1 MCLKYEKQFPKPE
14 TTYKKSPNYSAR
26 NGVPIG
32 QIVYHYTTSNNVD
45 GVISWLCNPKAQV
58 SAHYVIDRSGNLY
71 QLVKDADRAWH
82 AYGNNVDSIGI
93 EVCAEGEEAMT
104 PEQSETLK
112 ALSLHLLNEYPTID
126 RVTGHR
132 FLYKDNYTDCPGNIF
147 GRRDIDALRVWI
159 SQHIL
164 PDFKRVRLPQ

>member
-82 AYGNNVDSIGI
+82 GAGRDAGRGHGQDPSGSPDCHVFPCG
-93 EVCAEGEEAMT
+93 G
-104 PEQSETLK
+104 
-112 ALSLHLLNEYPTID
+112 HG
-126 RVTGHR
+126 VT
-132 FLYKDNYTDCPGNIF
+132 
-147 GRRDIDALRVWI
+147 A
-159 SQHIL
+159 
-164 PDFKRVRLPQ
+164 

>member
-1 MCLKYEKQFPKPE
+1 MCLKYEKPFPKPE
-14 TTYKKSPNYSAR
+14 TTYKKSPNYSSR

-32 QIVYHYTTSNNVD
+32 KIIYHYTTSNNVD

-58 SAHYVIDRSGNLY
+58 SAHYVIDRNGALY

-93 EVCAEGEEAMT
+93 EVCAEGDEAMT

-112 ALSLHLLNEYPTID
+112 ALSLHLLKEYPTID
-126 RVTGHR
+126 TVTGHR
-132 FLYKDNYTDCPGNIF
+132 FLYKDNYTDCPGAIF
-147 GRRDIDALRVWI
+147 GRRTIDAVRVWV
-159 SQHIL
+159 SQNL
-164 PDFKRVRLPQ
+164 LEDFPKLRLPT